1 MVLHVDTDAAYLVL
15 PGARSRYAGYFY
27 LSENFKNYHTSTPK
41 MNGAILITCKD
52 LQGVVCSAAEAETGG
67 IFNNVQSSI
76 PIARILI
83 HVLKHPQPE
92 LGTPIVTDNVTSKG
106 IITKL
111 IKPRKSKTWDMRYH
125 WIEDRIKKQEIQLIW
140 KPGKYNRA
148 DYFTKHHPPTYHK
161 IIRPKYL
168 LN

>member
-1 MVLHVDTDAAYLVL
+1 MAQ
-15 PGARSRYAGYFY
+15 S
-27 LSENFKNYHTSTPK
+27 SS
-41 MNGAILITCKD
+41 
-52 LQGVVCSAAEAETGG
+52 AEAETGG
-67 IFNNVQSSI
+67 IFHNAQHTI
-76 PIARILI
+76 PITRILI

-92 LGTPIVTDNVTSKG
+92 LGTPIVTDNVTLKG
-106 IITKL
+106 IISKL

-161 IIRPKYL
+161 IMRPKYL